1 MAPSAQAEKVSV
13 DARGVLIMI
22 VALAGIGAL
31 WVNEFRTAD
40 DGFDASTY
48 VYRVPHKGPSRE
60 TPREAP
66 KPVLLS
72 LEDCG
77 KLAQD
82 ALREYVQRHAAQP
95 RDDPAEDSAPTDDDE
110 ASKARNYEEAAMT
123 EDYRRGTGKAAARH
137 PEAEDT
143 SAQSEEE
150 HEDAPA
156 PELAE
161 SEEVKAKPRKS
172 KSTKPATQTEKEPP
186 KSDKE
191 APKPTKKAKKTKK
204 CP

>member
-1 MAPSAQAEKVSV
+1 M

-22 VALAGIGAL
+22 VALAGITAL
-31 WVNEFRTAD
+31 WVNEFRPAD
-40 DGFDASTY
+40 DGFDPSTY
-48 VYRVPHKGPSRE
+48 VYRSPQSPHKGHSRE
-60 TPREAP
+60 ATREPP

-82 ALREYVQRHAAQP
+82 AVREYVQRHAAEP
-95 RDDPAEDSAPTDDDE
+95 RDDSAEDSAPIDDDE
-110 ASKARNYEEAAMT
+110 ASKARDYEEASMT
-123 EDYRRGTGKAAARH
+123 EEYRHGGSKAAARH
-137 PEAEDT
+137 AEAEDT

-150 HEDAPA
+150 HEEAHA
-156 PELAE
+156 PELAD

-172 KSTKPATQTEKEPP
+172 KPVAQTEKELP
-186 KSDKE
+186 KTDRD
-191 APKPTKKAKKTKK
+191 APKPAKKAKKTKR